1 MRESPRRSWLP
12 LVLFFLGLLLLVFHE
27 SGFLTPVEQVFHYA
41 LDPLQRIF
49 AEVVSGAGG
58 LFQVVGEVRELRAQ
72 VDELEAQVDALTVEN
87 VRLREYE
94 AEVQQL
100 HAMLNFVSDYPISAF
115 LGAEVISREAEVVG
129 VEPNPYLRYVTINVG
144 SLQGVEMGMP
154 VVSGGAGLVG
164 RVSQVG
170 PRTSEVQLLN
180 DTDSAVAALL
190 QTSRVT
196 GLVVGQPDSTLQM
209 EYIPQEEQID
219 VGDIVL
225 TSGLGGVLPKG
236 LVIGQVTEVLQMDYA
251 LFQSAAVRPA
261 IDFSRLELV
270 LVITEFEQIPV
281 EEPAPE
287 EP

>member
-1 MRESPRRSWLP
+1 
-12 LVLFFLGLLLLVFHE
+12 
-27 SGFLTPVEQVFHYA
+27 
-41 LDPLQRIF
+41 
-49 AEVVSGAGG
+49 
-58 LFQVVGEVRELRAQ
+58 
-72 VDELEAQVDALTVEN
+72 
-87 VRLREYE
+87 
-94 AEVQQL
+94 
-100 HAMLNFVSDYPISAF
+100 
-115 LGAEVISREAEVVG
+115 
-129 VEPNPYLRYVTINVG
+129 VG
-144 SLQGVEMGMP
+144 SLQGVEIGMP

-164 RVSQVG
+164 RISQVG
-170 PRTSEVQLLN
+170 PRTSEVQLLT

-251 LFQSAAVRPA
+251 LFQSATVRPA